1 MGCQSSSLIGAP
13 SNYIIDP
20 SVVRSAG
27 ESLPSRWMR
36 VPGRGVV
43 CQEFGC
49 CVFDRFRRLYH
60 FCDSLLRLRNAL
72 GSSLLSFSSSCVN
85 GHSKEYGSQSSG
97 CFRGWLACGGR
108 RLDQVFQ
115 RGGIQYVDGEDPSF
129 DAAHPPAAPV
139 EGPTCARVFTMAAMS
154 AHHVLASVGCALTS
168 ARSPLSFLAC
178 VLNSFMFVRSSSL
191 LAQSPML
198 LASASSS
205 LALSSSNAACRTPF
219 LEST

>member
-20 SVVRSAG
+20 SVVRPQ
-27 ESLPSRWMR
+27 ESRFPLGGCEYPD
-36 VPGRGVV
+36 VV
-43 CQEFGC
+43 LSVRNLD
-49 CVFDRFRRLYH
+49 VFDRFRRLYH

-139 EGPTCARVFTMAAMS
+139 EGPTCARVFTMTAMS

-168 ARSPLSFLAC
+168 ARSPLSFLVC